1 MPNADTGAAFCW
13 RKSVKEGGTGTAYR
27 HFKRCV
33 GAGHP
38 CEITPAPQKDHK
50 VTGFGTCEGYFCVV
64 IKGKSMTIEETL
76 RIALDAHEGQKDLV
90 GNPAILHLMA
100 VSLAGTNELERKAGL
115 LHDIVEDTD
124 TTLGDLLSKGV
135 EKEVIDAVDLLTHR
149 DSDSYEDYVRKIVR
163 SRNHTAIQ
171 VKLNDL
177 HHNLQRA
184 QDALRSRQSTR
195 RITDENFA
203 LILDA
208 LKKHIWAEKYIR
220 QHLYLPLTA

>member
-1 MPNADTGAAFCW
+1 
-13 RKSVKEGGTGTAYR
+13 
-27 HFKRCV
+27 
-33 GAGHP
+33 
-38 CEITPAPQKDHK
+38 
-50 VTGFGTCEGYFCVV
+50 
-64 IKGKSMTIEETL
+64 MTIEETL

-220 QHLYLPLTA
+220 QHQYIPLTA